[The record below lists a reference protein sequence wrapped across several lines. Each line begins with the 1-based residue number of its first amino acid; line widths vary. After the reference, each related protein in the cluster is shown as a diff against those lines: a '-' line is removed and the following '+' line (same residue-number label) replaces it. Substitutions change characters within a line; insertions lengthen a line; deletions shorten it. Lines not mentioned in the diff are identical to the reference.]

1 LYFSHRSEASGVSV
15 KPRIALPASKPLI
28 GRIRVP
34 GDKSIAHRAVLF
46 NAIARGSAEVSGLPS
61 GDDVRSTIRVCRALG
76 CDVRDRDD
84 SRVTVTG
91 RAMQLESPQG
101 VLDCGNSGTTM
112 RLVMGLLAGTSV
124 EAVLD
129 GDASLCRRPMERVAA
144 PLRAMGAN
152 VVTDDGHA
160 PVRIGS
166 APLSAMSHELSV
178 ASAQLKSALLLA
190 GLSASGETV
199 VTEPA
204 ATRDH
209 TELMLAAM
217 GVAVARRGKSV
228 AVVGPSIPAATDVF
242 VPGDPSSAAFFAV
255 AATIVPGSELVV
267 EDVCLN
273 PTRTGF
279 VEVLQRMGGDV
290 RVVKTGVSGGEEVGE
305 IHTKASRLC
314 GTVIEG
320 EEIPRCID
328 EVPVLA
334 VAAAC
339 ATGTTEIRDAGEL
352 RVKESD
358 RIATVAAMLGSL
370 GCAVSERPDGLT
382 IEGLGSG
389 GGVLSGG
396 ATVSTDGDHR
406 LVMSAFVAALAA
418 DSRIEVDRADSAG
431 ISFPEFFRTLEEL
444 TK

>member
-1 LYFSHRSEASGVSV
+1 
-15 KPRIALPASKPLI
+15 
-28 GRIRVP
+28 
-34 GDKSIAHRAVLF
+34 
-46 NAIARGSAEVSGLPS
+46 
-61 GDDVRSTIRVCRALG
+61 
-76 CDVRDRDD
+76 
-84 SRVTVTG
+84 
-91 RAMQLESPQG
+91 
-101 VLDCGNSGTTM
+101 
-112 RLVMGLLAGTSV
+112 
-124 EAVLD
+124 
-129 GDASLCRRPMERVAA
+129 
-144 PLRAMGAN
+144 
-152 VVTDDGHA
+152 
-160 PVRIGS
+160 
-166 APLSAMSHELSV
+166 MSHELSV

-190 GLSASGETV
+190 GLSATGETV
-199 VTEPA
+199 VAEPA

-217 GVAVARRGKSV
+217 GVPVIRRGKSV
-228 AVVGPSIPAATDVF
+228 AVVGPSVPAATDVF

-267 EDVCLN
+267 ENVCLN

-279 VEVLQRMGGDV
+279 VQVLQRMGGDV

-305 IHTKASRLC
+305 IHAKASRLR
-314 GTVIEG
+314 GAVIEG
-320 EEIPRCID
+320 EEIPSCID
-328 EVPVLA
+328 EIPVLA

-382 IEGLGSG
+382 IEGLG

-396 ATVSTDGDHR
+396 ARVSTDGDHR

-418 DSRIEVDRADSAG
+418 DSPIEVDRADSVG
-431 ISFPEFFRTLEEL
+431 ISFPEFFQTLEEL